1 MKRHNNDNATAP
13 IVKKSKSRW
22 DVGPNDIENEGIQPK
37 CESKT
42 NTQKFSGEA
51 TWKIPEVLADSFG
64 VPLTACKKFTS
75 LIQEDCTLPFIARYE
90 RNGRKP

>member
-1 MKRHNNDNATAP
+1 MKRRNNDNVTAP

-42 NTQKFSGEA
+42 NTQKFSGEVS
-51 TWKIPEVLADSFG
+51 KNLIS
-64 VPLTACKKFTS
+64 KFIVWLQYMVS
-75 LIQEDCTLPFIARYE
+75 SIGFH
-90 RNGRKP
+90 